1 MACRLSPPLLWAS
14 QHLVLAKVKGA
25 EQGIKGIS
33 LFAVPKYHTGD
44 CSLPD
49 GRVIKRGERNDV
61 YLAGVNHKMGW
72 RGTVNTLL
80 AYGQED
86 GGAVGTLIGKEGRGL
101 QYMFGMMNEARVS
114 VGMTACALGYC
125 GYSYS
130 LGYAKERTQGRL
142 PSNKDPAAPPV
153 AIIEHTDVRRMLLQ
167 QKAAS
172 EGATALCLL
181 CARLVDEEATA
192 EDDESRQRAALL
204 LEMLTP
210 IAKSWP
216 SEWCLEANKW
226 AIQILGG
233 YGYTRDYP
241 VEQFYRDNRLNMIHE
256 GTNGIQA
263 LDLLGRKVWL
273 ADGAGLA
280 LLLREMLLTC
290 DEVRDSATLGVFGR
304 QLEASAA
311 LVKRT
316 TDTLGRDCKGDKDL
330 MLANAHEC
338 VCLWL
343 AQRGNGEAHPRTHCL
358 TRALIGRL
366 PVGFGT

>member
-1 MACRLSPPLLWAS
+1 
-14 QHLVLAKVKGA
+14 
-25 EQGIKGIS
+25 
-33 LFAVPKYHTGD
+33 VPKFHTEDVALGGD
-44 CSLPD
+44 LGAVVAGD
-49 GRVIKRGERNDV
+49 RNDV
-61 YLAGVNHKMGW
+61 YLMGVNHKMGW

-80 AYGQED
+80 AYGQEQGR
-86 GGAVGTLIGKEGRGL
+86 GGAVGTLVGEEGRGL
-101 QYMFGMMNEARVS
+101 QYMFSMMNEARVG
-114 VGMTACALGYC
+114 VGMTACAQGYA

-130 LGYAKERTQGRL
+130 LDYAKGRLQGRL
-142 PSNKDPAAPPV
+142 PSSKDPNADPV

-192 EDDESRQRAALL
+192 VDAAERDRAALL

-210 IAKSWP
+210 IAKAWP

-241 VEQFYRDNRLNMIHE
+241 VEQCYRDNRLNMIHE

-273 ADGAGLA
+273 HNGAGLA
-280 LLLREMLLTC
+280 LLLRELLHTC
-290 DEVRDSATLGVFGR
+290 DSVDGHSVLGEYGK

-311 LVKRT
+311 LIRQT
-316 TDTLGRDCKGDKDL
+316 TDSVHRDCGGDKDL
-330 MLANAHEC
+330 MLANAYE
-338 VCLWL
+338 
-343 AQRGNGEAHPRTHCL
+343 
-358 TRALIGRL
+358 
-366 PVGFGT
+366 